1 MEILFLKVLLLGA
14 SLTGL
19 FYSLVDFCFYGYRGL
34 EKPNFV
40 IILADDMGW
49 GDLGANWA
57 ETKDTPQLDKMASE
71 GMRFVDFHAP
81 ASTCSPSRASLLTGR
96 LGVRN
101 GVTHNFAISSVGGLP
116 LNETTLAQVL
126 QETGYITG
134 MIGKW
139 HLGHHGP
146 YQPNFRGFSYYFGI
160 PYSHDMGC
168 SDTPGYNHPPC
179 PACPPAA
186 APLQSDSGQPFFLYL
201 ALTHM
206 HVPLT
211 VTHQSADLKGQR
223 VYRESLQE
231 MDNLVGRIKNKVD
244 STVKANTFL
253 WFTGD
258 NGPWSQKCELSGNA
272 GPFTGLWQTNR
283 GGSSTKQT
291 TWEGGHRVPAIAYWP
306 NKVPAN
312 VTSTALLSV
321 LDIFPTVVSLAKASL
336 PPRRHF
342 DGLDVSDILFGDSQN
357 GHRVLFHPNSGAAGS
372 YGALQTIR
380 LGQYKAFYITGGAKA
395 CDGSLG
401 PEQHHKLPLIFNLQE
416 DPAEC
421 VPLDSSS
428 AIYQEMLPKITEV
441 LVDILQDIS
450 GDNTSVADY
459 SHDPSVIPCCSTLK
473 IACRCQLM

>member
-146 YQPNFRGFSYYFGI
+146 YQPNF
-160 PYSHDMGC
+160 
-168 SDTPGYNHPPC
+168 
-179 PACPPAA
+179 
-186 APLQSDSGQPFFLYL
+186 
-201 ALTHM
+201 
-206 HVPLT
+206 
-211 VTHQSADLKGQR
+211 
-223 VYRESLQE
+223 
-231 MDNLVGRIKNKVD
+231 
-244 STVKANTFL
+244 
-253 WFTGD
+253 
-258 NGPWSQKCELSGNA
+258 
-272 GPFTGLWQTNR
+272 R

>member
-146 YQPNFRGFSYYFGI
+146 YQPNFR
-160 PYSHDMGC
+160 
-168 SDTPGYNHPPC
+168 
-179 PACPPAA
+179 
-186 APLQSDSGQPFFLYL
+186 
-201 ALTHM
+201 
-206 HVPLT
+206 
-211 VTHQSADLKGQR
+211 
-223 VYRESLQE
+223 
-231 MDNLVGRIKNKVD
+231 
-244 STVKANTFL
+244 
-253 WFTGD
+253 GD